1 MSSKKIQI
9 PIIYEDE
16 HILVLNKPA
25 GIAVH
30 GNGKHPPAGGEY
42 TVADWIMETHPKLA
56 SVGESMKGEENIP
69 RPGIVHRLDKETSG
83 VLVVAKD
90 QPTYIFLKKQFA
102 GRTAAKTYRA
112 FAHGTFKEGRGI
124 INKPIG
130 RSAGA
135 FAGRAAGERA
145 RGTIREATTV
155 YKVIRAGKD
164 IKAKGDTRSISYL
177 ELFPKTGR
185 THQIRVHLTAVQH
198 PVVCDALYAPRRESA
213 LGFTRLALHAY
224 SLEIDTPYKG
234 GRKVF
239 TAPLPKDFIAAEK
252 RLSF

>member
-1 MSSKKIQI
+1 MDSKKIHI

-16 HILVLNKPA
+16 HVLVLNKPA
-25 GIAVH
+25 GISVH
-30 GNGKHPPAGGEY
+30 GNGKTKEY
-42 TVADWIMETHPKLA
+42 TVADWIIKKYPRLV
-56 SVGESMKGEENIP
+56 SVGELQGGNENIP

-83 VLVVAKD
+83 VLIVAKD
-90 QPTYIFLKKQFA
+90 QPAYLFLKKQFA
-102 GRTAAKTYRA
+102 GRTTAKTYRA
-112 FAHGTFKEGRGI
+112 FAHGMFKEKRGI

-145 RGTIREATTV
+145 RGLLREAITI
-155 YKVIRAGKD
+155 YKVIKTGRDA
-164 IKAKGDTRSISYL
+164 KAKSDVGVMSYL

-198 PVVCDALYAPRRESA
+198 PVICDSLYAPRRASA
-213 LGFTRLALHAY
+213 LGFKRLALHAY
-224 SLEIDTPYKG
+224 SLEITTPYKG

-239 TAPLPKDFIAAEK
+239 TAPLPKDFLTAEK
-252 RLSF
+252 RLASA